1 MVACLRRGRTN
12 KARNTAHRRDTTSNQ
27 IEQTQHATQTKQTT
41 RQRISKQTTGAC
53 HVARARAGSRCR
65 CSCCGAA
72 TATTSVRRGCSS
84 CGCLFGLFCLV
95 GLFCLFWSCACFGA
109 AGIEGVV
116 VGGPSVFM
124 LFATPAEKRRKKRQ
138 KTPKKTREKQ
148 EKNTTTN
155 AHHSMGIATLPP
167 RIRVAKASFSCAAAF
182 FAGVSPYGAFSG
194 QRKRPCSVGKTVQN
208 AARTA

>member
-1 MVACLRRGRTN
+1 MGKVRRDLARARARDDGRPPAKGSGAPLPPSGGGMVACLRRGRTN

-124 LFATPAEKRRKKRQ
+124 LFATPAEKHRKKRQ
-138 KTPKKTREKQ
+138 KTPKTPKKQ
-148 EKNTTTN
+148 EK
-155 AHHSMGIATLPP
+155 
-167 RIRVAKASFSCAAAF
+167 
-182 FAGVSPYGAFSG
+182 
-194 QRKRPCSVGKTVQN
+194 RKNK
-208 AARTA
+208 